1 MNNELIEKV
10 LGEVRKSLD
19 LKNFDQEKLNKVVES
34 TTEKLSDSKK
44 EEAIKEAKPDVKVAE
59 ESKQAVVEQK
69 ANDVK
74 TAPTMTE
81 FVGTAGGDTVGLV
94 IANVDSL
101 LHKHLGLDNTCRS
114 IGIISARVGAPA
126 QMMAADEAVKGTN
139 TEVATIELPRDTKG
153 GAGHGIFIVLKAADV
168 SDARR
173 AVEIA
178 LKQTDK
184 YLGNVYLCDAGHLEV
199 QYTAR
204 ASLIFEK
211 AFGAPSGQAFGIM
224 HAAPAGVGM
233 IVADTALKTA
243 DVKLI
248 TYGSPTNGVL
258 SYTNEILITISGDS
272 GAVLQ
277 SLTAARKAG
286 LSILRS
292 MGQDP
297 VSMSK
302 PTF

>member
-1 MNNELIEKV
+1 MNNEFIEKV

-19 LKNFDQEKLNKVVES
+19 SKNIDQEKLNKVIEA
-34 TTEKLSDSKK
+34 TTTKLSDSKNEQVVDTK
-44 EEAIKEAKPDVKVAE
+44 ASEKSEQVIKEQAKDVK
-59 ESKQAVVEQK
+59 
-69 ANDVK
+69 K
-74 TAPTMTE
+74 TPVTPPVTE

-94 IANVDSL
+94 IANVDSH
-101 LHKHLGLDNTCRS
+101 LHEHLGLDNTCRS

-139 TEVATIELPRDTKG
+139 TQIATIELPRDTKG

-184 YLGNVYLCDAGHLEV
+184 YLGNVYVCDAGHLEV

-233 IVADTALKTA
+233 VVADTALKTA
-243 DVKLI
+243 DVELI

-272 GAVLQ
+272 GAVIQ
-277 SLTAARKAG
+277 ALTAARKVG

-297 VSMSK
+297 VSLSK

>member
-10 LGEVRKSLD
+10 LGEVRKNLD
-19 LKNFDQEKLNKVVES
+19 LDNFDQKKLNKAVES
-34 TTEKLSDSKK
+34 TTEKLADSKK
-44 EEAIKEAKPDVKVAE
+44 EEVVKEAKPE
-59 ESKQAVVEQK
+59 ESKQTAAEQK
-69 ANDVK
+69 TENVEK
-74 TAPTMTE
+74 VPSMTE

-101 LHKHLGLDNTCRS
+101 LHEHLGLDNTCRS

-126 QMMAADEAVKGTN
+126 QMMAADDAVKATN

-173 AVEIA
+173 AVEVA

-233 IVADTALKTA
+233 IIADTALKTA
-243 DVKLI
+243 DVELI

-286 LSILRS
+286 LSILKL
-292 MGQDP
+292 MGQNP

>member
-10 LGEVRKSLD
+10 LGEVRKNLD
-19 LKNFDQEKLNKVVES
+19 LDNFDQKKLNKVVES
-34 TTEKLSDSKK
+34 TTEKLADSKK
-44 EEAIKEAKPDVKVAE
+44 EEVVKEAKPE
-59 ESKQAVVEQK
+59 ESKQTAAEQK
-69 ANDVK
+69 AENVEK
-74 TAPTMTE
+74 VPSMTE
-81 FVGTAGGDTVGLV
+81 FVGTAAGDTVGLV

-126 QMMAADEAVKGTN
+126 QMMAADDAVKATN

-173 AVEIA
+173 AVEVA

-233 IVADTALKTA
+233 IIADTALKTA
-243 DVKLI
+243 DVELI

-286 LSILRS
+286 LSILRL
-292 MGQDP
+292 MGQNP
-297 VSMSK
+297 VSMFK

>member
-10 LGEVRKSLD
+10 LSEVKKSLD
-19 LKNFDQEKLNKVVES
+19 SKNVDQETLSKIVES
-34 TTEKLSDSKK
+34 TTQKLSDSKK
-44 EEAIKEAKPDVKVAE
+44 EEIEKKAAPDVKVQE
-59 ESKQAVVEQK
+59 ESKQAQSSAKKV
-69 ANDVK
+69 
-74 TAPTMTE
+74 PSMTE
-81 FVGTAGGDTVGLV
+81 FVGTAAGDTVGLV
-94 IANVDSL
+94 IANVDSS
-101 LHKHLGLDNTCRS
+101 LHKHLGLDNTFRS

-126 QMMAADEAVKGTN
+126 QMMAADEAVKATN

-153 GAGHGIFIVLKAADV
+153 GAGHGVFIVLKAADV

-178 LKQTDK
+178 IKQTDK

-233 IVADTALKTA
+233 IIADTALKTA
-243 DVKLI
+243 DVELI
-248 TYGSPTNGVL
+248 TYGSPNNGVL
-258 SYTNEILITISGDS
+258 SLTNEILITISGDS
-272 GAVLQ
+272 GAVKQ

-297 VSMSK
+297 VSMFK

>member
-34 TTEKLSDSKK
+34 TTEKLADSKK
-44 EEAIKEAKPDVKVAE
+44 EEVIKEAKPDTKVPE
-59 ESKQAVVEQK
+59 ESKQTAD
-69 ANDVK
+69 DVK
-74 TAPTMTE
+74 KVPSMTE
-81 FVGTAGGDTVGLV
+81 FVGTASGDTVGLV

-126 QMMAADEAVKGTN
+126 QMMAADDAVKATN

-173 AVEIA
+173 AVEVA
-178 LKQTDK
+178 LKNTDK
-184 YLGNVYLCDAGHLEV
+184 YMGNVYLCDAGHLEV

-243 DVKLI
+243 DVELI

>member
-19 LKNFDQEKLNKVVES
+19 LKNLDQEKLNKVVEA
-34 TTEKLSDSKK
+34 TTEKLADSKK
-44 EEAIKEAKPDVKVAE
+44 EEVAKEVKADIKVPEK
-59 ESKQAVVEQK
+59 SEQK
-69 ANDVK
+69 ADVVEK
-74 TAPTMTE
+74 VPSMTE

-126 QMMAADEAVKGTN
+126 QMMAADDAVKATN

-173 AVEIA
+173 AVEVA

-184 YLGNVYLCDAGHLEV
+184 YLGNVYICDAGHLEV

-243 DVKLI
+243 DVELI

-286 LSILRS
+286 LSILKL

-297 VSMSK
+297 VPMSK